1 MGRFAQMTAK
11 TQIGWVN
18 VRYRTGYCEDHPF
31 LAPPLVQNPVLG
43 GPGSHRIPS
52 LEELGPSGRFP
63 QILGERARRLGRAG
77 DLTTSYGSHLMH
89 HAIRYEG
96 GFELNHPTL
105 RPGASDFAADEG
117 GRHPMP
123 TWPADVDGVRFGFME
138 RRGKR
143 FVAVRAQYGDAD
155 VVLAN
160 AVPIDASRHLNGRR
174 VSAEAITLSDG
185 SAGAL
190 LGDMIEANPAQRP
203 ALVAVREQI
212 REALDR

>member
-1 MGRFAQMTAK
+1 MPETSRPLDGSTSCITRFATKAGSSSI
-11 TQIGWVN
+11 T
-18 VRYRTGYCEDHPF
+18 RPC
-31 LAPPLVQNPVLG
+31 AP
-43 GPGSHRIPS
+43 GP
-52 LEELGPSGRFP
+52 
-63 QILGERARRLGRAG
+63 
-77 DLTTSYGSHLMH
+77 
-89 HAIRYEG
+89 
-96 GFELNHPTL
+96 PTL
-105 RPGASDFAADEG
+105 QADEG

-123 TWPADVDGVRFGFME
+123 TWPADVNGVRFGFME

-160 AVPIDASRHLNGRR
+160 VVPIDTSRHLNGRR

>member
-1 MGRFAQMTAK
+1 
-11 TQIGWVN
+11 
-18 VRYRTGYCEDHPF
+18 
-31 LAPPLVQNPVLG
+31 
-43 GPGSHRIPS
+43 
-52 LEELGPSGRFP
+52 
-63 QILGERARRLGRAG
+63 
-77 DLTTSYGSHLMH
+77 MH

-96 GFELNHPTL
+96 GFELNYPTL

-123 TWPADVDGVRFGFME
+123 AWPADVDGVRFGFME

-160 AVPIDASRHLNGRR
+160 VVPIDTSRHLNGRR
-174 VSAEAITLSDG
+174 VSGEAITLSDG